1 PPNSGGE
8 SSVFHC
14 NSMNMLREIQETW
27 LSQAISHST
36 WGYPIVSAL
45 HVLGMALFGGAV
57 LVTDLRIMGVTTE
70 LRGLRWIGFV
80 IVMFTGLLL
89 FISTPVRYSASTF
102 FRGKMLLLVLLGINA
117 VLFPRARFAAY
128 LSLTLWIA
136 VIFASRGIAFF

>member
-1 PPNSGGE
+1 MTLL
-8 SSVFHC
+8 H
-14 NSMNMLREIQETW
+14 LIQEPW

-70 LRGLRWIGFV
+70 LRGWRWVGFV
-80 IVMFTGLLL
+80 IVMLTGLLL
-89 FISTPVRYSASTF
+89 FISNPVRYSASAF
-102 FRGKMLLLVLLGINA
+102 FRVKMLFLVLLGINA

>member
-1 PPNSGGE
+1 
-8 SSVFHC
+8 
-14 NSMNMLREIQETW
+14 MNLW

-36 WGYPIVSAL
+36 WGFPIVSAL

-57 LVTDLRIMGVTTE
+57 LVTDLRFLGVTTE
-70 LRGLRWIGFV
+70 LRGWRWIGFV
-80 IVMFTGLLL
+80 IIMFTGLLL
-89 FISTPVRYSASTF
+89 FVSNPVHYSASAF
-102 FRGKMLLLVLLGINA
+102 FRIKMLLLLLLAINA